1 MSCGKI
7 SLIIIWKESNFYT
20 SREKVHDDEFF
31 NDVSVFSDLENATAS
46 SWFYEWGCFMFIFHA
61 NMKSYFSWKLFNFLL
76 QKNYLKLIIFK
87 IALKLIFALTNFKEG
102 SHKNDMI
109 FTYKKYF
116 INNFKAH
123 FKTTSSSSRRG
134 STDYWLRMRMEMLW
148 TKKKIVP
155 CRISFAFE
163 RSFIVFVRAF
173 ACTFSIKL
181 NACVCDILLCAQYK
195 RKKSSFYWMIL
206 LFLNENVLR
215 FFYWRMM
222 TSNDKIYM

>member
-1 MSCGKI
+1 MTSRLWREKSI
-7 SLIIIWKESNFYT
+7 FRSFSLSPYSLPQLHDCLRCLTCDTSEKVFDLNIKDFVVMRSNVLWENFTHYNLERVKFYT

-61 NMKSYFSWKLFNFLL
+61 NMKSYFSRKLFNFLL
-76 QKNYLKLIIFK
+76 QKNYLKLIFFK
-87 IALKLIFALTNFKEG
+87 IALKLIFAPTNFKEG

-109 FTYKKYF
+109 FTYKKCF

-155 CRISFAFE
+155 CRISFA
-163 RSFIVFVRAF
+163 S
-173 ACTFSIKL
+173 
-181 NACVCDILLCAQYK
+181 LC
-195 RKKSSFYWMIL
+195 SWELSH
-206 LFLNENVLR
+206 VL
-215 FFYWRMM
+215 
-222 TSNDKIYM
+222 SA